1 MLYIVL
7 FFESI
12 CFPTIVAL
20 GMRGLGRHS
29 KRGSGWIVGGVCGG
43 AVVPPALGAA
53 ADSAGTARAMS
64 VALAFFLLAWSYP
77 ICVNFVPSYRDPAD
91 KLGAAE
97 IGLKGTLPRKDEEAG
112 SDGGLPIEGGEK
124 EAGIAHHEMEAEGD
138 KIAEDKK

>member
-53 ADSAGTARAMS
+53 ADQVGTARAMS
-64 VALAFFLLAWSYP
+64 VALAFFLLAWAYP
-77 ICVNFVPSYRDPAD
+77 FAVNFVPSYRDPAD
-91 KLGAAE
+91 KLGSAE
-97 IGLKGTLPRKDEEAG
+97 IGMKGTLPRKDVEAG
-112 SDGGLPIEGGEK
+112 SDGGVPSEEEK
-124 EAGIAHHEMEAEGD
+124 CGAVHHELEAQGED
-138 KIAEDKK
+138 KIMETKT